1 MTTRR
6 TFLQGAA
13 GALGLSGAL
22 AGSAAQAMPTER
34 PKKFDEDYDVIV
46 VGAAVPAWLP
56 LRMRQKKDCVC

>member
-22 AGSAAQAMPTER
+22 AGSAAQAMPTDR
-34 PKKFDEDYDVIV
+34 PQKFDEEYDVVV
-46 VGAAVPAWLP
+46 VGAGGAGLAAAG
-56 LRMRQKKDCVC
+56 MRQKKDCVC

>member
-34 PKKFDEDYDVIV
+34 PKKFDEEYDVVV
-46 VGAAVPAWLP
+46 VGAGGAGLAAAAHAAE
-56 LRMRQKKDCVC
+56 K